1 MSDAKKVVT
10 SLKAMAAQ
18 GDGTVKKDDGF
29 KVDPRVIVEAPGFN
43 LRNYDDPEVIE
54 QIESFAAAWMG
65 GEYIPPV
72 LVRVNEESGKVELI
86 DGHQRLRG
94 AMLAI
99 ERGADIAHIKVI
111 RFYGNDTE
119 RVETM
124 LRSANGL
131 PLKPLEIALGY
142 LRLHRAG
149 GYTVAEIAAKMHT
162 SDTNVRNKLMLATAN
177 ADVQR
182 LVRDGKVAA
191 DEAIKAVREHG
202 EKAGEFL
209 SKHLE
214 KAQDQGKD
222 KVTAKTMQSAPSV
235 PKKVVSGVIE
245 RFRAAAPVFREHARS
260 FADLVEKEGV
270 EALQG
275 RKVEL
280 DAQVFYELLQA
291 NQAIEDALN
300 KPAKSAGKSAATAKT
315 QAKKSA

>member
-1 MSDAKKVVT
+1 MSNTDKKVVT

-18 GDGTVKKDDGF
+18 GDGAVKKDDGF

-43 LRNYDDPEVIE
+43 LRNYDDAEVVE
-54 QIESFAAAWMG
+54 QIESFAASWAA
-65 GEYIPPV
+65 GEFIPPL
-72 LVRVNEESGKVELI
+72 LVRVNDDGKIELI

-99 ERGADIAHIKVI
+99 ERGADIGHVKVV

-124 LRSANGL
+124 LRSASGL
-131 PLKPLEIALGY
+131 PLKPLEIAMGY

-149 GYTVAEIAAKMHT
+149 GYSVADIAAKMHT

-177 ADVQR
+177 ADVQKM
-182 LVRDGKVAA
+182 VREGQVAA

-202 EKAGEFL
+202 EKAGAYL
-209 SKHLE
+209 AQHLQ
-214 KAQDQGKD
+214 KAQDQGKS

-235 PKKVVSGVIE
+235 SKKVVSNVIE
-245 RFRAAAPVFREHARS
+245 RFRAAAPVFRAHAKS
-260 FADLVEKEGV
+260 LSDLVEKDGV
-270 EALQG
+270 QALHG

-280 DAQVFYELLQA
+280 DAQAFYELLQA
-291 NQAIEDALN
+291 NQALEEALN
-300 KPAKSAGKSAATAKT
+300 KGGADGTKRTTSAKAKSKQAT
-315 QAKKSA
+315 